1 MLPVRII
8 SAHHSKFIED
18 TNFSII
24 GSVMYQ
30 KRKLK
35 IEREALG
42 KNQFNRFSLD
52 RLSKVF
58 STTEFHCSYNQIC
71 SEDNKQLQF

>member
-8 SAHHSKFIED
+8 SAHHSKLTGD
-18 TNFSII
+18 TNLSIT
-24 GSVMYQ
+24 GSALYQ
-30 KRKLK
+30 KRLK

-52 RLSKVF
+52 ILSKVF
-58 STTEFHCSYNQIC
+58 STTEFHCSNNQT
-71 SEDNKQLQF
+71 FRR